1 MDEKQTLIDTL
12 KQWLPIVL
20 VVIIAMWGGIVS
32 YITNIKTKH
41 KKFSWTELLFDTV
54 VSSFAGF
61 LTYMVCVWANYDAP
75 LIVVL
80 VAIAGHMGP
89 RAIMKFEF
97 MHDKFVKKE

>member
-1 MDEKQTLIDTL
+1 MDDKQTLLDTL
-12 KQWLPIVL
+12 KQWIPITL

-32 YITNIKTKH
+32 YLTNIKTKH
-41 KKFSWTELLFDTV
+41 KKFSWRELVFDVV

-61 LTYMVCVWANYDAP
+61 LTYLVCVWASYDGP
-75 LIVVL
+75 LTVAL

-97 MHDKFVKKE
+97 IHDKFIKKE